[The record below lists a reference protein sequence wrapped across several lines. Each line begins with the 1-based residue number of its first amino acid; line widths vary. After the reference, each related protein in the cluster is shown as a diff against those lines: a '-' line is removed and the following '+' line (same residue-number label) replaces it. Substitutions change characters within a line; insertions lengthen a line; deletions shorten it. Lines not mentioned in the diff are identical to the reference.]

1 MKSQGQ
7 LLETNNERRSSN
19 QRYETLYEYA
29 IIPSTNFGGILI
41 LKPISRGK
49 I

>member
-7 LLETNNERRSSN
+7 LLETDTYRRSSN